1 MGWGIVF
8 VIDGGVFVFSVI
20 VWESIVEDFVKESLG
35 VRVVYVERKNETTLD
50 VYGSITPPFYG
61 TVLKNIQCLP

>member
-1 MGWGIVF
+1 M
-8 VIDGGVFVFSVI
+8 FSVI